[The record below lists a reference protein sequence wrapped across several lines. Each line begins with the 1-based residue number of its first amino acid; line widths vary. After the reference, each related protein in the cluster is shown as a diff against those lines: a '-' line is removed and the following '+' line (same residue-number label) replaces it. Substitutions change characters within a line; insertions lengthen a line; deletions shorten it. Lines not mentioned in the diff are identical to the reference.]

1 MKLQKHVNSGVTIY
15 RIQDERLDSLVA
27 PDLKTEIL
35 VDLNAG
41 IRHLLVDLKPV
52 IYIDS
57 SGLGALLFGLR
68 QIREAGG
75 DLKLLNATSRVRK
88 LIEIG
93 HLETHLINFDDESE
107 ALQSFVIG

>member
-1 MKLQKHVNSGVTIY
+1 MKLQKHENSGVTIY
-15 RIQDERLDSLVA
+15 RIQDERLDTLVA

-41 IRHLLVDLKPV
+41 IRHLLMDLKQV
-52 IYIDS
+52 KYIDS

-68 QIREAGG
+68 QIRENGG
-75 DLKLLNATSRVRK
+75 DLKLLNATTRVCK

-93 HLETHLINFDDESE
+93 HLESHLVNFDDESE
-107 ALQSFVIG
+107 ALRSFVID